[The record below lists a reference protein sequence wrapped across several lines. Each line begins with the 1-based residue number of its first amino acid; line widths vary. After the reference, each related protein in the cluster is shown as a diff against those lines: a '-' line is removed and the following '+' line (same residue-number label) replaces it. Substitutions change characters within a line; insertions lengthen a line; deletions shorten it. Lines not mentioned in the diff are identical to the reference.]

1 MGPLSDKCFANIISS
16 LWRLYCL
23 FILLKV
29 SSAEQE
35 ILILMKF
42 ILLIFSFIDCPDGVI
57 LKGQRWLSC
66 FGIKCPS
73 VVTFS
78 QQVRITSSK
87 LSATKLRFL

>member
-1 MGPLSDKCFANIISS
+1 MFFKYYLQSVA
-16 LWRLYCL
+16 CL

-57 LKGQRWLSC
+57 LKGQRWLLC
-66 FGIKCPS
+66 FGIKWPN

-78 QQVRITSSK
+78 HQARITSSK
-87 LSATKLRFL
+87 LTGNTLRFL